1 MTSLMVISE
10 APRTPYIS
18 ALILAASYQK
28 GYRLLLPDKAF
39 ARLYL

>member
-1 MTSLMVISE
+1 MTTLMVVSE

-18 ALILAASYQK
+18 ALILAASCQK

-39 ARLYL
+39 ERLPL